1 MDSVMFLQAAMEA
14 SAMPP
19 PAPKANG
26 NDAQNS
32 GDASFDS
39 VLEKAMKPEDD
50 VETLALATE
59 GVVVPGQ
66 PQIVQPVVKSDEAKL
81 SAEASTAS
89 QELVGA
95 VDGQTGQSQPVMIA
109 FDEKTDAT
117 AFPQMDLTVPSS
129 GEKQASSDKETRVAG
144 SETPSQQGAYSIE
157 GKSAPRIV
165 DDKTAVSMDSRSAQ
179 AASSETS
186 YSQQVLDS
194 RNYMPV
200 AIEIETTQ
208 PELSSELQRI
218 KPDGEGNLKA
228 VIEIDKANVPSKAD
242 TTHPSE
248 QAKTGMSTAG
258 ETGENGLNIDAAK
271 TTLTG
276 QSGLDSIA
284 AQASSSENTST
295 GAETQDTT
303 NPTQTP
309 VLESRKVKAEANKLA
324 GESPPQATSAYG
336 NVHLAELDVQVK
348 EPARL
353 AEARTPEIIN
363 QITKG
368 IDLLSRADGQSL
380 RIHLQPENLGRID
393 IRLSSGPEGV
403 SVALNTENP
412 MTGSLLERSLSELRT
427 SLADAGIN
435 LANLSV
441 NSGHS
446 QSAYQGADQ
455 RFSGI
460 ETKKTHYHEDFADNE
475 EASSL
480 NNYIKETEIDYRI

>member
-26 NDAQNS
+26 NECQDS

-66 PQIVQPVVKSDEAKL
+66 PQIVQPVVKSDKAKP
-81 SAEASTAS
+81 SAEVSTAP

-95 VDGQTGQSQPVMIA
+95 VDGQTGQSQPVMVA

-117 AFPQMDLTVPSS
+117 AFPQVDLTVPSS
-129 GEKQASSDKETRVAG
+129 GEKQASSDKETMVVG
-144 SETPSQQGAYSIE
+144 SETPSQQGAYSVD

-165 DDKTAVSMDSRSAQ
+165 DDKATTAMDSRSTQ
-179 AASSETS
+179 AASGETS
-186 YSQQVLDS
+186 SIQQVLDS

-200 AIEIETTQ
+200 AIEIETAR
-208 PELSSELQRI
+208 PELSPQLQDG
-218 KPDGEGNLKA
+218 KPDGEGNLKV
-228 VIEIDKANVPSKAD
+228 VIEIDKANAPSKPD
-242 TTHPSE
+242 TIHPSE
-248 QAKTGMSTAG
+248 QTKTGVNTAA
-258 ETGENGLNIDAAK
+258 ETAKAEINIDAAK
-271 TTLTG
+271 TTLAG
-276 QSGLDSIA
+276 QPVPDSISV
-284 AQASSSENTST
+284 QASSNENTSN
-295 GAETQDTT
+295 GAETQDTI

-309 VLESRKVKAEANKLA
+309 VLESRKVKTEVNKLA

-403 SVALNTENP
+403 SVALHTENP